1 MIDIATK
8 KPLQVETGSSGSLV
22 WVSLPQLD
30 ALKSESERNLID
42 QIRRNL
48 ARPVDQR
55 TNFLRKR
62 IGLRGSAL

>member
-1 MIDIATK
+1 MSSK
-8 KPLQVETGSSGSLV
+8 KPSAKQK
-22 WVSLPQLD
+22 QLN
-30 ALKSESERNLID
+30 ALKAESERNLID

-48 ARPVDQR
+48 AKPMNQR